1 MEILFV
7 CQSPGKNI
15 VPKELLWRNEKP
27 APPTPSDSNGERP
40 NHAVFNKVKFKTFS
54 LLT

>member
-1 MEILFV
+1 MEVLFV
-7 CQSPGKNI
+7 CQSPGKKI

-27 APPTPSDSNGERP
+27 DPLDPSDSNRERP

-54 LLT
+54 FLP